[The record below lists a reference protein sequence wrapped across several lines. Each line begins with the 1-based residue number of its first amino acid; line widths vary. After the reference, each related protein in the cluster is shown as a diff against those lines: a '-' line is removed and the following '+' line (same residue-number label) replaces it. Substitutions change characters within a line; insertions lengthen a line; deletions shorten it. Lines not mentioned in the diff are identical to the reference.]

1 MELHWHGLVSV
12 EDIRSTFSCSE
23 CFLPCSQFFIPNLVV
38 NASFATSHH
47 DDVVIQQSGLVKK
60 LLQAAVVFV
69 VLFFLPLTRDEV
81 MQLRQSVCLDGVCV
95 YVCVNFLWYGKEPI
109 N

>member
-1 MELHWHGLVSV
+1 MLHS
-12 EDIRSTFSCSE
+12 
-23 CFLPCSQFFIPNLVV
+23 LPCSQSFIPNLVV

-60 LLQAAVVFV
+60 LLQAAVLI
-69 VLFFLPLTRDEV
+69 VLFFLPLTGDEV

-95 YVCVNFLWYGKEPI
+95 CVLTPCGTGK
-109 N
+109 NR